1 MLTRRGFIGTAAAGW
16 SVAQRATAAPAPASA
31 PGGAGLDP
39 GLRDRIYGLVIGGF
53 IGDALGGPIEFQSPD
68 AVARLRDA
76 PRRWTHGERFDAAA
90 AEATKARLLRQWR
103 GYSELRP
110 IPEPYAHWSA
120 MAPAGTITDD
130 SRHKLVLLEA
140 LRVADAGRALEL
152 ADLAQAYLDWPRR
165 PEVRSRPG
173 WNRLLQDWLTEW
185 WYAARWIQGERDLA
199 RALPPERMWNGLAT
213 CCGQMTS
220 LPLAA
225 VFAGAPVQAYEAAF
239 RLGFFDNGWG
249 RDLNAAIVAGLAA
262 ALAVPADA
270 ANLRRWEVVSAA
282 MRETDPYGHSRIPWC
297 QRSVDRWLGLAR
309 RLVHESQREPARLF
323 AGLDQSFR
331 ETVKWEA
338 QVPFVVVAA
347 CWELAEADP
356 LAALALTLEWGH
368 DTDSYAQIAG
378 ALAGALYGAELF
390 PVAWRRDV
398 ETRLEADY
406 GVRVAQE
413 VDLLARLHA
422 TAHVRPV
429 VAGVPLIAA

>member
-1 MLTRRGFIGTAAAGW
+1 MLTRRGFIGAATAGL
-16 SVAQRATAAPAPASA
+16 SVAQHVAGAQAPAP
-31 PGGAGLDP
+31 PAGTNPDP
-39 GLRDRIYGLVIGGF
+39 ALRDRMHGLLLGGF
-53 IGDALGGPIEFQSPD
+53 IGDALGGPIEFQSPE

-76 PRRWTHGERFDAAA
+76 PRRWVRGERFDEAAA
-90 AEATKARLLRQWR
+90 AATKARLLQQWR
-103 GYSELRP
+103 GYGELRP
-110 IPEPYAHWSA
+110 VPEPYAHWSA

-140 LRVADAGRALEL
+140 LRVADSGGLL
-152 ADLAQAYLDWPRR
+152 GVSDLAQSYLDWPRR

-185 WYAARWIQGERDLA
+185 WYAARWILGERDLA

-225 VFAGAPVQAYEAAF
+225 VFAGAPAHAYEAAF

-249 RDLNAAIVAGLAA
+249 RDLNAALVAGLAA
-262 ALAVPADA
+262 ALAVPAEA
-270 ANLRRWEVVSAA
+270 SNLDRWEVVSAA

-309 RLVHESQREPARLF
+309 RLVQDARREPARLF
-323 AGLDQSFR
+323 EGLDQSFR

-338 QVPFVVVAA
+338 QVPFVVVTA

-378 ALAGALYGAELF
+378 ALAGALHGPELF
-390 PVAWRRDV
+390 PVNWRRDV

-413 VDLLARLHA
+413 VDLLARLNA
-422 TAHVRPV
+422 SAHVRPV